1 MPFKTASSTIALT
14 AAAAFA
20 LSTSAFAQTMVGGQE
35 VSDEELPM
43 VTEHCEM
50 LAGEPAGG
58 AMDGAA
64 TDAPAT
70 DGMATEGG
78 MAADDGAATG
88 GMAGDDAMA
97 DTDAGGEMDA
107 GGPDIETGADTATD
121 GTATT
126 DMPADDMAGID
137 YDAITIEECQ
147 AAGLTPM

>member
-35 VSDEELPM
+35 VSDEDLPM

-50 LAGEPAGG
+50 LAGDPAGG

-64 TDAPAT
+64 TDAPAA
-70 DGMATEGG
+70 DGMATDG
-78 MAADDGAATG
+78 MAADDGAVTD

-121 GTATT
+121 GAAAT

-137 YDAITIEECQ
+137 YDAITLEECQ
-147 AAGLTPM
+147 AAGLAAM